1 MHSERPCG
9 LASLNFRMH
18 DDTPKLFTES
28 ALGGLPM
35 ATPWPGQL
43 SAREPGAGWA
53 GAKTAAAPE
62 PLTFVETLGFPKGT
76 PALLLAQVLEE
87 ISATPAGTRV
97 QRLLS
102 PGMLSR
108 LFSQSAAEASYAL
121 AVLSIVESRDFAAT
135 LARLRCC

>member
-1 MHSERPCG
+1 MLSGRTSRLVSLSFSMH
-9 LASLNFRMH
+9 N
-18 DDTPKLFTES
+18 DTPKLFTES
-28 ALGGLPM
+28 ALGGLPQ

-43 SAREPGAGWA
+43 TAQEPGAGWGGAETA
-53 GAKTAAAPE
+53 GAPE

-87 ISATPAGTRV
+87 VRATPAGARV
-97 QRLLS
+97 ERLLS

-121 AVLSIVESRDFAAT
+121 AVLSIVESRDFSAT

>member
-1 MHSERPCG
+1 MHK
-9 LASLNFRMH
+9 
-18 DDTPKLFTES
+18 DTPELFTES
-28 ALGGLPM
+28 ALGGLPS

-43 SAREPGAGWA
+43 NAREADARWGAEFREPA
-53 GAKTAAAPE
+53 E

-76 PALLLAQVLEE
+76 PTLLLAQVLEE
-87 ISATPAGTRV
+87 ISATPAGARV

-121 AVLSIVESRDFAAT
+121 AVLSIVESRDFSAT
-135 LARLRCC
+135 LTRLRGG

>member
-1 MHSERPCG
+1 MH
-9 LASLNFRMH
+9 N
-18 DDTPKLFTES
+18 DTPELFTES
-28 ALGGLPM
+28 ALGGLPQ
-35 ATPWPGQL
+35 ATPWPGQPT
-43 SAREPGAGWA
+43 ARESGAGWN
-53 GAKTAAAPE
+53 GAPIARAPE

-87 ISATPAGTRV
+87 IRATPAGSRV
-97 QRLLS
+97 ERLLS

-121 AVLSIVESRDFAAT
+121 AVLSIVESRDFPAT

>member
-1 MHSERPCG
+1 MH
-9 LASLNFRMH
+9 N
-18 DDTPKLFTES
+18 DNPKLFTES
-28 ALGGLPM
+28 ALGGLPQAM
-35 ATPWPGQL
+35 PWPGQL
-43 SAREPGAGWA
+43 TAREPGTGWG
-53 GAKTAAAPE
+53 GAEIAAAPE

-76 PALLLAQVLEE
+76 PALLLAQVLED
-87 ISATPAGTRV
+87 ISTTPAGTRV

-121 AVLSIVESRDFAAT
+121 AVLSIVESRDFSAT